1 MKKPHS
7 VKGARDLKARHY
19 AEYALLRGFTAF
31 CGLFGL
37 DGASAI
43 GGRVARMVGPLT
55 PAQKTARNNMRMCMP
70 NSTNGEIDENLR
82 AMWDNFGR
90 TMQEFPQITKLL
102 PYRDG
107 SRIEV
112 VGGEIIDEVVGRSK
126 GALFISGH
134 FANWELLAP
143 CIRLRGLELDGV
155 YRSANNPLV
164 NDWSMR
170 LRGPNSFSS
179 QSPKGRAG
187 AKMIVK
193 HIRAGTPVAMLVDQ
207 KMNDGIEAP
216 FFGRPSMTAGAAAQ
230 LSEKYDCPIVPMHIR
245 RMGGAHFRVEI
256 YPPLEVPKTGSKS
269 GDILAITTAY
279 NQFLEDRIRET
290 PGQWMWMHNRW
301 SPPKR
306 KKKYGPKPVREAAA
320 DQVSDSFPE

>member
-1 MKKPHS
+1 MTRP
-7 VKGARDLKARHY
+7 VGIKGAQKPKLRHY
-19 AEYALLRGFTAF
+19 VEYGALRGFTAF

-43 GGRVARMVGPLT
+43 GGWLLRTVGPLT
-55 PAQKTARNNMRMCMP
+55 APHKTARSNMAMCMP
-70 NSTNGEIDENLR
+70 ELSEAEIETALT

-90 TMQEFPQITKLL
+90 TMQEFPQISKLL
-102 PYRDG
+102 PYGEG
-107 SRIEV
+107 SRVEV
-112 VGGEIIDEVVGRSK
+112 VGGQIIDEVVGRGK

-143 CIRLRGLELDGV
+143 CIRLRGLDLDGV
-155 YRSANNPLV
+155 YRSANNALV

-187 AKMIVK
+187 AKLIVG

-216 FFGRPSMTAGAAAQ
+216 FFGQPSMTAGAAAQ

-245 RMGGAHFRVEI
+245 RLGGAHFRVEI
-256 YPPLEVPKTGSKS
+256 YPPLEVPLSDNKAE
-269 GDILAITTAY
+269 DILTITTAY

-301 SPPKR
+301 TTSKQR
-306 KKKYGPKPVREAAA
+306 KKKMAAKA
-320 DQVSDSFPE
+320 ARLAAEQKN